1 MQGFSDLPHHVDEV
15 VWTTGGSVTAP
26 GEGKKMDRDERSK
39 WTGEKIQRTSL
50 EYTWACGFWTAV
62 F

>member
-1 MQGFSDLPHHVDEV
+1 MPHHVDEV

-50 EYTWACGFWTAV
+50 EYTRACGFWTAV